1 MKVTNLSC
9 AKQLVDG
16 LQTYSNIKTRSN
28 CTAMKFNINQFVL
41 RNLLILLIILDN
53 FFILC
58 DRKCTLQNGKCS
70 YEINL
75 SHFDSACDSKN
86 SKTRSIS
93 EKDPY
98 RQNDNEMSQMQ
109 KDFHVVTELHK
120 NRIEELEASVQKL
133 LRSAVPPG
141 PVSDQVTIKR
151 SGADHIVLGTLPHGA
166 LNQSETGL
174 IRKLYN
180 EFTSLR
186 TRLHKRTS
194 QLLDTEAKLNE
205 TSYLLMKSQDELLN
219 QGDKLMIAEHKV
231 ATMEQEKYILK
242 NQIKHKSEQF
252 TELQLK
258 FNVTDA
264 KLFDLENQLYT
275 VVRSESNLK
284 EELGF
289 YKWKLAQVEKTNG
302 LLQANYTAL
311 ELKFNKTEQTLRKT
325 EIDLMEC
332 FTAKTQSFCGFEDDK
347 MCGFTHEEGT
357 DFDWVRNVGRTP
369 SSGTGPEVDHTC
381 GEKSSGHYMYIEA
394 SGRSAGKKATMVSP
408 KYRGLKAQCLSFYYH
423 MYGTHVGTL
432 NIYTSTDT
440 GIELN
445 SVWRAYGNQGNLW
458 IKSMLSIP
466 KELAAAGY
474 RVKFEAVTR
483 RGYKGDISVDD
494 ISVVDGAC
502 PNGAVK
508 VKFDSNS
515 TLPLDTH
522 TLRRYKKFKNR
533 VNRRR
538 G

>member
-1 MKVTNLSC
+1 ME
-9 AKQLVDG
+9 
-16 LQTYSNIKTRSN
+16 
-28 CTAMKFNINQFVL
+28 FNINQFVL
-41 RNLLILLIILDN
+41 RNLLILLIILN
-53 FFILC
+53 SFCILC

-98 RQNDNEMSQMQ
+98 RQNDKEMSQMQ

-133 LRSAVPPG
+133 LRSAVPAG
-141 PVSDQVTIKR
+141 PVSNQVTVKR
-151 SGADHIVLGTLPHGA
+151 PDANHIVLGTLPHGA

-194 QLLDTEAKLNE
+194 QLLGTEAKLNE
-205 TSYLLMKSQDELLN
+205 TSHLLMKSQDELLN

-242 NQIKHKSEQF
+242 NQLKHKSEQL

-275 VVRSESNLK
+275 IVRSESNLK

-289 YKWKLAQVEKTNG
+289 YKWKLAQVEKTYG
-302 LLQANYTAL
+302 LLQANYTGL

-332 FTAKTQSFCGFEDDK
+332 FTGKLK
-347 MCGFTHEEGT
+347 
-357 DFDWVRNVGRTP
+357 
-369 SSGTGPEVDHTC
+369 
-381 GEKSSGHYMYIEA
+381 YIFNCA
-394 SGRSAGKKATMVSP
+394 YNA
-408 KYRGLKAQCLSFYYH
+408 YRQYLSC
-423 MYGTHVGTL
+423 
-432 NIYTSTDT
+432 
-440 GIELN
+440 
-445 SVWRAYGNQGNLW
+445 AYLLVQG
-458 IKSMLSIP
+458 SMI
-466 KELAAAGY
+466 
-474 RVKFEAVTR
+474 F
-483 RGYKGDISVDD
+483 
-494 ISVVDGAC
+494 
-502 PNGAVK
+502 
-508 VKFDSNS
+508 
-515 TLPLDTH
+515 
-522 TLRRYKKFKNR
+522 
-533 VNRRR
+533 
-538 G
+538 